1 MSKKENRALSEEE
14 LQELVAASD
23 SGARSPT
30 GAVGIFIAAVAL
42 IWSIFQVLL
51 ASPVAPYVLP
61 GDLINNSRQIHL
73 AFAVFLAAMAYPLFK
88 SSPRDRIPY
97 YDLSLIHI

>member
-1 MSKKENRALSEEE
+1 MAEQDTRKLSEEE

-30 GAVGIFIAAVAL
+30 GSVGLFIAAVAL
-42 IWSIFQVLL
+42 VWSIFQVLL
-51 ASPVAPYVLP
+51 ASPWAPYILP

-73 AFAVFLAAMAYPLFK
+73 AFATPFT
-88 SSPRDRIPY
+88 
-97 YDLSLIHI
+97 

>member
-1 MSKKENRALSEEE
+1 MADNEKRALSEEE

-30 GAVGIFIAAVAL
+30 GAVGKMIAITAL
-42 IWSIFQVLL
+42 LWSVFQVLL
-51 ASPVAPYVLP
+51 ASPIGPYVLP

-73 AFAVFLAAMAYPLFK
+73 AFAIFLSAMAYPAVQEQP
-88 SSPRDRIPY
+88 PRSYPVV
-97 YDLSLIHI
+97 

>member
-1 MSKKENRALSEEE
+1 MTQSENRALSEEE

-30 GAVGIFIAAVAL
+30 GAVGKMIAIMAL
-42 IWSIFQVLL
+42 LWSVFQVLL
-51 ASPVAPYVLP
+51 ASPVGPYVLP

-73 AFAVFLAAMAYPLFK
+73 AFAIFLSAMAYPLFK
-88 SSPRDRIPY
+88 KIGRA
-97 YDLSLIHI
+97 HV